1 MPLSKSKSNPTSNWL
16 FDYLASGIVWGC
28 SFLFIALAVTM
39 LPPTGV
45 GFWRMFFGAVPLL
58 VIALFKRQTW
68 PRGLKNWLHLLVIS
82 LTMNALP
89 SVLFAYAE
97 TQVSSALAGIMNAAT
112 PITTVLVILI
122 AFRAEKPR
130 RHLLV
135 GLGIG
140 FIGVLV
146 VLGVWNGFGEAD
158 SWAIAALALAVTL
171 YGIGGPYARRFVS
184 PMKLGA
190 EMQVVAQTGLA
201 AVLIAPFYFSGPLL
215 VGPITWPAV
224 LGILLLGSLGT
235 GIAYIWYYRLMNVAG
250 SAIANSVTYLSP
262 LVAVIAG
269 AILLGETITWF
280 QIVGGCI
287 VIFGAALS
295 QGRLNRL
302 FGIRS

>member
-1 MPLSKSKSNPTSNWL
+1 
-16 FDYLASGIVWGC
+16 
-28 SFLFIALAVTM
+28 M

-45 GFWRMFFGAVPLL
+45 GFWRMFFGALPLL
-58 VIALFKRQTW
+58 IIALFKRQAW

-82 LTMNALP
+82 LCMNALP

-122 AFRAEKPR
+122 AFRSEKPR
-130 RHLLV
+130 RYLLV
-135 GLGIG
+135 GLGIC

-146 VLGVWNGFGEAD
+146 VLGVWNGFGTAD
-158 SWAIAALALAVTL
+158 AWAIGALALAVTL
-171 YGIGGPYARRFVS
+171 YGIGGPYARKYVS

-190 EMQVVAQTGLA
+190 EMQVVAQTSIA

-215 VGPITWPAV
+215 IGPITWPAV
-224 LGILLLGSLGT
+224 LGILILGSVGT
-235 GIAYIWYYRLMNVAG
+235 GIAYLWYYRLMNVAG

-269 AILLGETITWF
+269 SILLAEEITWF
-280 QIVGGCI
+280 EIVGGFI

-295 QGRLNRL
+295 QGRLNKL